1 MVAFNIATQ
10 RLLTGLQDGDTLK
23 PGGTIK
29 PHRLLGLLL
38 QAMGF
43 ASVTIQTTPPGDVRT
58 LWYNK
63 DTDTIR
69 RYNPVA
75 AQWENLVPPQYFL
88 HALQIAFRAAGVEG
102 IADDVDK
109 IPFFDVSADE
119 TKMISVA
126 DLKASL
132 GVTGWVQYG
141 ATQTLV
147 APVSSVEFDLPTAYT
162 SFLLRSTFTHIGGT
176 TFPNPRLR
184 GVYPTSALVN
194 LAAGLSGTFGVGT
207 KQRYDLYTG
216 DRGDLTG
223 WIRRETDPTQID
235 VTEGNTNGY
244 AISLTNRV
252 AKIRL
257 AVPDG
262 SFGDESTAT
271 WQFASGSVFKL
282 FVR

>member
-1 MVAFNIATQ
+1 MVAFNISTQ

-75 AQWENLVPPQYFL
+75 AQWGSLVPPQYFL
-88 HALQIAFRAAGVEG
+88 HVLQIAFRAAGVEG
-102 IADDVDK
+102 ITDDVDK

-132 GVTGWVQYG
+132 GVSGWVQSG
-141 ATQTLV
+141 TTQTLDTP
-147 APVSSVEFDLPTAYT
+147 ASSVEFDLPLAYT
-162 SFLLRSTFTHIGGT
+162 SFLLRSTFSPFGGAAT
-176 TFPNPRLR
+176 KFNPRLR
-184 GVYPTSALVN
+184 GVSPTSAVIELYN
-194 LAAGLSGTFGVGT
+194 RKSGTFNGT
-207 KQRYDLYTG
+207 VNRYPLYSG

-223 WIRRETDPTQID
+223 FIRREIIPDD
-235 VTEGNTNGY
+235 VDGAEGNSNGRN
-244 AISLTNRV
+244 ITLSNRI

-257 AVPDG
+257 AVPNG
-262 SFGDESTAT
+262 TVGGETADT